1 VETPGHH
8 RPHFRLRIAFA
19 LPVLLI
25 VLPHLL
31 YSQGNCVTLSRADEE
46 PLSTL
51 PGRVLTT
58 AITLTGISPVDRRLE
73 SRLELPPGWRNLT
86 PDIPFTLAANRTE
99 VRLLSIA
106 VPAWSPSGNYTV
118 RYSVSDNAIPP
129 CRTEIGLGVTV
140 AAFRRI
146 DVQLVD
152 APRYVVSGT
161 SCRPVFL
168 LRNLGNEQSTVRLSV
183 RGVEN
188 ISAVPDS
195 GYETLNALESRKVT
209 VVVRADPGI
218 TEDTKYVLELR
229 AVLGQDTTVV
239 VTASTLLEIVPRVT
253 SGDVRFHE
261 VPLDVKLRAA
271 GESGQSGGQIEVAG
285 GGTITD
291 RRTDRVDLLVRT
303 PDIQSRSVLGLHDE
317 YRISYLSEKYR
328 AYVGDRAYE
337 LSPLTEIGRYAFG
350 AGGQFAAG
358 DVTAGG
364 FVNQTR
370 FYSPLQKEQGGFV
383 NYGFEPGTSVGV
395 NFIRK
400 EDYHISNVATVRTLL
415 RPVAGTDVD
424 LEYGMSSLDAMHD
437 DAYAARVLGSE
448 DWVSYDFRVVHAGP
462 NFGGYYRNVDF
473 KSASVNARPWEN
485 IRLEAF
491 AQDQRQ
497 NLLDDT
503 LQLVAPRDRYYQ
515 FGGGWGELL
524 AVYYRQIDGTDLLPA
539 PKYDRSE
546 RSVQIRSGYSFPAA
560 SIYGSVDLGTSREY
574 LLGDAGPLRRFQ
586 LSANFRPEAHQAYGF
601 TAEYL
606 REENLTSAVGM
617 ETWSGSLNAAITI
630 AARTRILAS
639 LYGTRVGPPF
649 EQSYSL
655 FDVSAEY
662 EFPFRH
668 TLTLRGRQSLF
679 SPSAEGKQVA
689 YLVEY
694 SIPLSIPLTRLSG
707 SGVLRGR
714 VEDALTRDGVR
725 NVVLYAGSATAVT
738 DEDGDF
744 LFPSL
749 KPDVY
754 AITPDLASA
763 GVDRVTTR
771 PAPFRVTVLGG
782 EESRLDIGVVR
793 SVSIAGEITI
803 YDFNESAAQDAARG
817 EIIENGKGS
826 GIIVEISGP
835 DETLRRFTDNRGR
848 FQFSDLRP
856 GEWTVHIPEE
866 GIPEYHYPE
875 RDSVRVIV
883 LPGERKEALFKLLP
897 IKRKI
902 RILQEGNIHGE
913 SRPPVVHPAPA
924 SGAGVTVPRKH
935 HPSAPGLKKGH
946 SKGKKAP
953 HRKKSV
959 SQFRSPHGRAASF
972 SERETILSLRFACIL
987 R

>member
-1 VETPGHH
+1 METPGPH
-8 RPHFRLRIAFA
+8 RPHAPFRIAYA
-19 LPVLLI
+19 LPVLLLCI
-25 VLPHLL
+25 PHLL
-31 YSQGNCVTLSRADEE
+31 FSQGNCVTLSRAEE
-46 PLSTL
+46 GPLSTL
-51 PGRVLTT
+51 PGRVLTA
-58 AITLTGISPVDRRLE
+58 AITVTGLSPVDRRLE

-86 PDIPFTLAANRTE
+86 PDIPFTLGANRTDI
-99 VRLLSIA
+99 RLVSIA
-106 VPAWSPSGNYTV
+106 VPASSPAGNYTI

-129 CRTEIGLGVTV
+129 CRTEIAVGVSV
-140 AAFRRI
+140 EPFRRI
-146 DVQLVD
+146 ELQLVE
-152 APRYVVSGT
+152 APRYLVSGT
-161 SCRPVFL
+161 SCRSAFL

-183 RGVEN
+183 RGMEN
-188 ISAVPDS
+188 ISALPDS
-195 GYETLNALESRKVT
+195 GSETLGALESREVT
-209 VVVRADPGI
+209 VVVSADPGI
-218 TEDTKYVLELR
+218 MEGTKYVLELR

-253 SGDVRFHE
+253 STDIKFHE
-261 VPLDVKLRAA
+261 IPLDVKLRAA

-291 RRTDRVDLLVRT
+291 RGTDRVDLLLRT

-317 YRISYLSEKYR
+317 YRISYLSGKYR
-328 AYVGDRAYE
+328 AYAGDRPYE
-337 LSPLTEIGRYAFG
+337 LSPLTELGRYAFG
-350 AGGQFAAG
+350 AGGQFTAG
-358 DVTAGG
+358 SVTAGG
-364 FVNQTR
+364 FINQTR
-370 FYSPLQKEQGGFV
+370 FYTPLQKEQAGFV
-383 NYGFEPGTSVGV
+383 TYGFEPGTSVGV
-395 NFIRK
+395 NFLRK
-400 EDYHISNVATVRTLL
+400 EDYHVSNVATVRTLL
-415 RPVAGTDVD
+415 RPLEGTDVD
-424 LEYGMSSLDAMHD
+424 LEYGRSSLDDAHD

-448 DWVSYDFRVVHAGP
+448 KWVSYDFRIVHAGP
-462 NFGGYYRNVDF
+462 DFGGYYRNEDF

-503 LQLVAPRDRYYQ
+503 LQLVAPRDRFYQ

-524 AVYYRQIDGTDLLPA
+524 AVYYRQIDGEDLLPS
-539 PKYDRSE
+539 PKYNRRES
-546 RSVQIRSGYSFPAA
+546 SVQLRSGYSFPAA

-574 LLGDAGPLRRFQ
+574 LLGDAGPLRRYQ
-586 LSANFRPEAHQAYGF
+586 LSANFRPEAHQSYGF

-639 LYGTRVGPPF
+639 LYGTRIGPPF

-679 SPSAEGKQVA
+679 APSAEGKQVA

-714 VEDALTRDGVR
+714 VEDALTREGVP

-738 DEDGDF
+738 DESGEF

-754 AITPDLASA
+754 ALTPDLASA

-771 PAPFRVTVLGG
+771 PAPFLVTVLGG

-793 SVSIAGEITI
+793 SASITGDITV
-803 YDFNESAAQDAARG
+803 YDFNESAAQDTARG
-817 EIIENGKGS
+817 EIIEKGKGS
-826 GIIVEISGP
+826 NVIVEIAGR

-856 GEWTVHIPEE
+856 GEWTVRVAGE

-875 RDSVRVIV
+875 RDSVRVTI
-883 LPGERKEALFKLLP
+883 LPGEKKETPFRILP
-897 IKRKI
+897 KKRII
-902 RILQEGNIHGE
+902 RILQEGNIHRE
-913 SRPPVVHPAPA
+913 SRPPVVSPAPG
-924 SGAGVTVPRKH
+924 SGAEITVP
-935 HPSAPGLKKGH
+935 
-946 SKGKKAP
+946 GKKAP
-953 HRKKSV
+953 SPSGTKKSP
-959 SQFRSPHGRAASF
+959 SQGKKSHARRKTASRYRSGRGH
-972 SERETILSLRFACIL
+972 ERSDPSGRPLAVR